1 MTTNHPGITDYTT
14 EEAAIIDAEIA
25 AGIEDRR
32 QQLVDDWASYT
43 EPEPEATVYRL
54 PGCVQCD
61 QTERHMDKLK
71 IPYRTVDLSEDTAAR
86 ERFKAE
92 GLQGAPVV
100 ETRSGDRWTGFRY
113 EKIKSL
119 GTTQR
124 SAATAAVSQKCFG
137 AARSAPSRPAGT
149 PEARRAAS
157 SAAASAGSEVS
168 R

>member
-1 MTTNHPGITDYTT
+1 MTTTT
-14 EEAAIIDAEIA
+14 P
-25 AGIEDRR
+25 
-32 QQLVDDWASYT
+32 T
-43 EPEPEATVYRL
+43 TTTEPEATVYRL

-61 QTERHMDKLK
+61 MTEKQMDKLK
-71 IPYRTVDLSEDTAAR
+71 IPYRTVDLSEDIAAR

-92 GLQGAPVV
+92 GLLGAPVV
-100 ETRSGDRWTGFRY
+100 ETRGGDRWTGFRVD
-113 EKIKSL
+113 KIKSL
-119 GTTQR
+119 GTKQR
-124 SAATAAVSQKCFG
+124 AATAAVSQKCFG